1 MNVITS
7 KATAENTKNYL
18 DALKDKIRV
27 HGITSLQFRE
37 SNDFFFT
44 DEKAGFIPCQL
55 NKKHSGFDY
64 RYQLPKQETDSDDF
78 LSGKVNLLNLKA
90 LKLQEFKGIDTQF
103 ASFAHIHKDY
113 MLLLS
118 QVSEFRMN
126 ASLIPIDR
134 NMPSDFST
142 LNFDLKEIFTHSQQ
156 VDLVFSDPN
165 CG

>member
-55 NKKHSGFDY
+55 NKKHSGFEY

-78 LSGKVNLLNLKA
+78 LSGKINLLNLKA

-113 MLLLS
+113 MLMLS
-118 QVSEFRMN
+118 QVSEL
-126 ASLIPIDR
+126 SLIVIHFCCLKYL
-134 NMPSDFST
+134 SDDFYQSSLIAYTLKALSFST
-142 LNFDLKEIFTHSQQ
+142 FHS
-156 VDLVFSDPN
+156 
-165 CG
+165 C